1 VKKTKVMAHITNK
14 INNEKI
20 NKKFELNP
28 NWSIMMPVMNS
39 IIIAGTTIKEMRLI

>member
-1 VKKTKVMAHITNK
+1 MVNNI
-14 INNEKI
+14 INEEI

-28 NWSIMMPVMNS
+28 NWSIMMPVINS